1 MSNKRMAKRPT
12 YRLLKILLIVLL
24 WFVVVMG
31 VAYAIELPAPDSEA
45 FLQTTGPNAG
55 LNIGDFYTNIA
66 GANESHFVEINVPCS
81 WPDSLPITFALFD
94 PESTGGTFAGPPPV
108 VDEQRGGSDDD
119 TTFSLTAPNGTVVA
133 SQVYTPAGGSDGL
146 WVELATIS
154 TTNFGCGVY
163 TLETFTADDDDNAWR
178 LKVNND
184 EDCDGGA
191 CSGISPAT
199 SALLDNGNEIDDPD
213 GQPGTGDEL
222 EIGLVQSSF
231 QHLGAGEPCQD
242 FFFFVDGLTSPL
254 TLNNFDMDSAGSL
267 TYYLPDGSQIDGTVS
282 GGTEWNNGDASTR
295 GGDVFDIDP
304 SLIGWWRAVVCIPE
318 DNQYIFEGQEGE
330 PIYFVQPGTPVM
342 VVDKSDGKTVVAP
355 GETITHT
362 IVFTNVSDATQT
374 PGTATDV
381 TLVDTLPDGLTYQSC
396 DIAALEAAYPGSTC
410 TPTSASEVTV
420 VVGDNV
426 LPGQGGSFNII
437 VTVDADTSDTL
448 TNTVT
453 LNYSDPLGNPYAPV
467 QATDETLIPPDL
479 TLVKSDGGITTGA
492 GETVV
497 YTLDYANVSNTGATG
512 VVISETVPDN
522 TTFNAADSSIDW
534 VCVGTA
540 CTLTLG
546 DVPGN
551 SSGSVTFA
559 VDVDNPLPP
568 NVTLI
573 NNSASIA
580 DDGSKGPD
588 PTPENNVTSDNT
600 PLGTADPQITK
611 GVTPTQADI
620 GDTVNFSITVSNPS
634 SSSTVPATNVILT
647 DPLPQEYNYV
657 SYSLSSV
664 PSGVIANGSED
675 SEVIS
680 ISGHP
685 SGITQTTITTIT
697 INIPTLD
704 LDESVTLSVVATVNG
719 LAVPRPFNIVN
730 QATLD
735 FDGGPRKVAQA
746 QVLVPAPAPSPS
758 PTPSTSKSKNNNDD
772 DDDSSSTTSSPPSV
786 SVPPTPAPPTP
797 TPALPVLLLPE
808 TGLKAVS
815 APISPTVV
823 GLWSLVGVGVA
834 LAIFFRYKR
843 KDRNTKK

>member
-1 MSNKRMAKRPT
+1 MTNRRMAKRAT
-12 YRLLKILLIVLL
+12 YRPLKILLVILL
-24 WFVVVMG
+24 WFVAVIG

-55 LNIGDFYTNIA
+55 LGVGDFYTNVA

-119 TTFSLTAPNGTVVA
+119 TTFSLIAPDGTDVA

-154 TTNFGCGVY
+154 TTDFGCGIY
-163 TLETFTADDDDNAWR
+163 TLETSTADDDDNAWR

-184 EDCDGGA
+184 DDCTVSVPNAGT
-191 CSGISPAT
+191 CSGISVANSDLLSNAT
-199 SALLDNGNEIDDPD
+199 ENDDPD
-213 GQPGTGDEL
+213 GFPGSGDEL

-242 FFFFVDGLTSPL
+242 FYFFVDGLTSPL
-254 TLNNFDMDSAGSL
+254 TLNNFDMDNAGSV
-267 TYYLPDGSQIDGTVS
+267 TYFLPDGSEVDGTVS
-282 GGTEWNNGDASTR
+282 GGTVWNNSTNTTR
-295 GGDVFDIDP
+295 GGDVFDIDS
-304 SLIGWWRAVVCIPE
+304 SLVGWWRAEVCIPE

-330 PIYFVQPGTPVM
+330 PIYFSQPGTPVM
-342 VVDKSDGKTVVAP
+342 IVSKDDGKTVVAN

-362 IVFTNVSDATQT
+362 IVFTNVSDTTST
-374 PGTATDV
+374 PGTAANV
-381 TLVDTLPDGLTYQSC
+381 SLVDNLPDGLTFQSC

-420 VVGDNV
+420 VVGGNV

-437 VTVDADTSDTL
+437 VTVDADASDTL

-453 LNYSDPLGNPYAPV
+453 LNYSDPLGNPFAPV
-467 QATDETLIPPDL
+467 QAIDETLIPPDL
-479 TLVKSDGGITTGA
+479 TLVKSDGGITTGP

-512 VVISETVPDN
+512 VAISETVPDN
-522 TTFNAADSSIDW
+522 TTFNDAASTPGW

-540 CTLTLG
+540 CTYTLN

-551 SSGSVTFA
+551 SSGSIDFA
-559 VDVDNPLPP
+559 VDVDNPLPA

-573 NNSASIA
+573 NNSASIT
-580 DDGSKGPD
+580 DDGLHGPD

-600 PLGTADPQITK
+600 PIGTSDPQIIK
-611 GVTPTQADI
+611 AVNPAQAEI
-620 GDTVNFSITVSNPS
+620 GDTVNFSIIVSNPS
-634 SSSTVPATNVILT
+634 ANSTVPATNVVLT
-647 DPLPQEYNYV
+647 DPLPQEYNFV
-657 SYSLSSV
+657 SYSLSSA
-664 PSGVIANGSED
+664 PSGVVANGSED
-675 SEVIS
+675 SQVIT
-680 ISGHP
+680 IVGHP
-685 SGITQTTITTIT
+685 SGITQTVVTTIT
-697 INIPTLD
+697 VDIPTLG
-704 LDESVTLSVVATVNG
+704 LDESVTLSVVAKVNG

-730 QATLD
+730 QATLE
-735 FDGGPRKVAQA
+735 FDGGPPKVAEA
-746 QVLVPAPAPSPS
+746 RVVVPAP
-758 PTPSTSKSKNNNDD
+758 SKNDTPDTNESKDD
-772 DDDSSSTTSSPPSV
+772 DDDDGSVPSTSPPSV
-786 SVPPTPAPPTP
+786 SVPATPVPPTPAP
-797 TPALPVLLLPE
+797 LPVLLLPE
-808 TGLKAVS
+808 TGLKDVS

-823 GLWSLVGVGVA
+823 GVWSLVGVVSVA
-834 LAIFFRYKR
+834 LALLYGYKR
-843 KDRNTKK
+843 KDRKSK